1 MGTLVGV
8 WIDHTKAVI
17 VEAGKDAV
25 ALVASHVPAHTR
37 FTGGGTDTPSDSN
50 RVFCVRTVSDTP
62 GSPWQTRCGIGV
74 PLGTSVLPEVVG
86 A

>member
-37 FTGGGTDTPSDSN
+37 FTGGGGSRAVRALSAVEANAAARSGTETPSI
-50 RVFCVRTVSDTP
+50 
-62 GSPWQTRCGIGV
+62 GI
-74 PLGTSVLPEVVG
+74 SMR
-86 A
+86 